1 MLSIKYPLNLLYEC
15 LPKWGRVLSV
25 AENGEAF
32 NIQANPPR
40 SGGLSGI
47 SFALTVK
54 NDDGK
59 IVVLETILGTILPA
73 ACPERHINRNGT
85 FCIGLDVGKQI
96 ISPGAAE
103 QWWGFLAEFLDSQ
116 QSAAKYRRW
125 PPRSWLSHGAAAKD
139 HLAMEEI
146 AQKLGWEEE
155 VRIAIEHKKG
165 WLSGI
170 LPRHRKNS
178 EMLVNQRLP
187 CPRGCFKRKG
197 KRSLKILRKD
207 CSYKHQVSLLVK
219 HENSRRKQEESFV
232 QEFLSNGFVCCGRMD
247 ECPFRIQK

>member
-1 MLSIKYPLNLLYEC
+1 M
-15 LPKWGRVLSV
+15 LSV

-54 NDDGK
+54 NDDGN
-59 IVVLETILGTILPA
+59 IVVLETIPGTVLPI

-85 FCIGLDVGKQI
+85 FCIGLNAGKKI
-96 ISPGAAE
+96 TTREDAE

-125 PPRSWLSHGAAAKD
+125 PPGRWLSHGDAAIE
-139 HLAMEEI
+139 HLAMEKI
-146 AQKLGWEEE
+146 SQKLGWEEE
-155 VRIAIEHKKG
+155 IRIAIEHKQG
-165 WLSGI
+165 WLGGM

-178 EMLVNQRLP
+178 NMLVNQRLP
-187 CPRGCFKRKG
+187 CPRGCLRRKG
-197 KRSLKILRKD
+197 KSSLRMLRRK
-207 CSYKHQVSLLVK
+207 CPHKHQVSLLVK
-219 HENSRRKQEESFV
+219 HENSRRKLEASFV
-232 QEFLSNGFVCCGRMD
+232 KEFLADGFFCCGTMKD
-247 ECPFRIQK
+247 CPFSMGNKEFI